1 MGGVSFLLRAD
12 HGALTSSFKTSEPIQ
27 QQARYLNSLADYNF
41 EIQYKAGSQHGNS
54 DGLSRR
60 PCSSKKCSRP
70 DCEVDHQPTISQFQV
85 EPTSKI
91 LDPLRS
97 GKTYQKDDA
106 SLDLRPGNP
115 EVPEAELNSG
125 ELDLI
130 ELDLSWNL
138 IRETQENDVTLQKL
152 FQLLRDP
159 DPPTE
164 VNELGIGVVHLCTQ
178 RKSLKII
185 HGVIHRNYETAE
197 GLIVYRQIM
206 VPAPLRVKFLY
217 WVHGDPTSGHFG
229 VQKTSDKLQRYAY
242 WSGWRKDV
250 ELFVR
255 RCDLCCRY
263 RKGPTRL
270 QGPMKNGVGLAPFQK
285 FHIDLTGPHRRS
297 SGGHVCLLTGTYC
310 FTKYLIVVP
319 LRDKSALTVATALL
333 KNVYLING
341 AVELQVHDN
350 GPKFVNT
357 ILDHLSRVMGIQ
369 GLRSTPY
376 RPVANAA
383 I

>member
-1 MGGVSFLLRAD
+1 MN
-12 HGALTSSFKTSEPIQ
+12 P
-27 QQARYLNSLADYNF
+27 
-41 EIQYKAGSQHGNS
+41 
-54 DGLSRR
+54 
-60 PCSSKKCSRP
+60 
-70 DCEVDHQPTISQFQV
+70 
-85 EPTSKI
+85 SKI
-91 LDPLRS
+91 
-97 GKTYQKDDA
+97 
-106 SLDLRPGNP
+106 PG
-115 EVPEAELNSG
+115 VPG
-125 ELDLI
+125 LI
-130 ELDLSWNL
+130 GLDLSWDL

-159 DPPTE
+159 NPPTE
-164 VNELGIGVVHLCTQ
+164 VNEFGMGVVHLWTQ
-178 RKSLKII
+178 RKSLEII
-185 HGVIHRNYETAE
+185 NGVIHRNYETAE
-197 GLIVYRQIM
+197 GLIVYRQIL
-206 VPAPLRVKFLY
+206 VPTPLRVKFLY

-263 RKGPTRL
+263 RKGPTRP

-297 SGGHVCLLTGTYC
+297 SGGHVYLLTGICC

-333 KNVYLING
+333 KNVYLIYG

-350 GPKFVNT
+350 GPEFVNT
-357 ILDHLSRVMGIQ
+357 ILDHLQ
-369 GLRSTPY
+369 K
-376 RPVANAA
+376 
-383 I
+383 